1 MAHFSLPF
9 GEKVVFLPRKH
20 KNRQIMS
27 EATLSNLLE
36 YLYETLTPSNKRW
49 LGERLIKYADY
60 EEEPVKP
67 YTMEEINAR
76 LDEAER
82 NFEAGLGIPSEDVFR
97 ELEEE
102 FEKEELQ
109 LEMA

>member
-1 MAHFSLPF
+1 
-9 GEKVVFLPRKH
+9 
-20 KNRQIMS
+20 MS

-67 YTMEEINAR
+67 YTMEEINAMI
-76 LDEAER
+76 DDAEAEIA
-82 NFEAGLGIPSEDVFR
+82 AGKGIPHEEVMR
-97 ELEEE
+97 EWDEEIARME
-102 FEKEELQ
+102 QEE
-109 LEMA
+109 LEMAEAI

>member
-1 MAHFSLPF
+1 
-9 GEKVVFLPRKH
+9 
-20 KNRQIMS
+20 MS

-67 YTMEEINAR
+67 YTMEEINAMI
-76 LDEAER
+76 DDAEAEIA
-82 NFEAGLGIPSEDVFR
+82 AGKGIPHEEVMR
-97 ELEEE
+97 EWDEEIARME
-102 FEKEELQ
+102 QEE
-109 LEMA
+109 LEMAEAIWKSFGRPQQ